1 MRILAA
7 ILLIAFAAPQA
18 GADDA
23 GARVYSVDREWH
35 QNRPAPKKGFKYPE
49 CFCTDSSGQR
59 VDLGKTTC
67 LKIGSQQVLARC
79 DMSLNNPTWRRIQ
92 EGCPTS

>member
-1 MRILAA
+1 M
-7 ILLIAFAAPQA
+7 LLLVVLAAPQA
-18 GADDA
+18 VADDA
-23 GARVYSVDREWH
+23 AARVYPVDREWH
-35 QNRPAPKKGFKYPE
+35 QERPKPKKGYSYPE
-49 CFCTDSSGQR
+49 CFCTDSTGQR
-59 VDLGKTTC
+59 VELGRTSC